1 MKEEKINNTS
11 RVCEDKRNLTRKLF
25 PLLFFLLAGL
35 PVIFA
40 QPFSAAEPIA
50 LISSADHNYS
60 SAVWSPG
67 GQTIAF
73 TSDKQNGIWLANADG
88 SNLRLLTADHGVGFG
103 FSWSPDGEYILA
115 RSVVTEN
122 RRRFHQVKVYEVS
135 SGAYE
140 IIQDKTRDLQGVPF
154 WSNQQVALVMDRQLE
169 LRKPQL
175 VNKNNTSSTLVD
187 LQSSM
192 VSYHFLDK
200 IHVMNKA
207 TRQSERI
214 ADFEGRIIFNMR
226 PSPSGNKLVFQLQGL
241 GLHVVN
247 ADGTGLKNLGQ
258 GERASWMPGEKYVV
272 VSLVEDN
279 GYVITGGELYVVD
292 VNTGESVHLTP
303 HTQLTALK
311 PAVSPCG
318 TKVLFDN
325 PDDGTIY
332 LMELR

>member
-1 MKEEKINNTS
+1 MNEEKKIITMKG
-11 RVCEDKRNLTRKLF
+11 CKEKRNRKF
-25 PLLFFLLAGL
+25 ISLLFFLVAGL
-35 PVIFA
+35 PALFA
-40 QPFSAAEPIA
+40 QSFSADEPVA
-50 LISSADHNYS
+50 LISSADHNFS
-60 SAVWSPG
+60 SAVWSPNG
-67 GQTIAF
+67 HTIAF
-73 TSDKQNGIWLANADG
+73 TSDEQNGIWLANADG
-88 SNLRLLTADHGVGFG
+88 SNVRLLTADHGVGFG

-115 RSVVTEN
+115 RSVITEN

-140 IIQDKTRDLQGVPF
+140 MIQDKTRDLQGVPF
-154 WSNQQVALVMDRQLE
+154 WTNQQVALVMNRQLE
-169 LRKPQL
+169 LRTPQMAARS
-175 VNKNNTSSTLVD
+175 NGAPSLVD
-187 LQSSM
+187 LQSAQ
-192 VSYHFLDK
+192 VNYHFLDK
-200 IHVMNKA
+200 IHVMNKT

-247 ADGTGLKNLGQ
+247 ADGTGLRNLGH

-272 VSLVEDN
+272 VSKVEDN
-279 GYVITGGELYVVD
+279 GYVITGGELYLVD

-332 LMELR
+332 LMDLR

>member
-1 MKEEKINNTS
+1 MNEKKIVNTMNG
-11 RVCEDKRNLTRKLF
+11 CKDKRNRKFFL
-25 PLLFFLLAGL
+25 LLFFLVAGF
-35 PVIFA
+35 PAIIA
-40 QPFSAAEPIA
+40 QPFSADEPVA
-50 LISSADHNYS
+50 LISSADHNFS
-60 SAVWSPG
+60 NAVWSPD

-88 SNLRLLTADHGVGFG
+88 SNVRLLTADHGVGFG

-115 RSVVTEN
+115 RSVITEN

-140 IIQDKTRDLQGVPF
+140 IVQDKTRDLQGVPF
-154 WSNQQVALVMDRQLE
+154 WSDQQVALVLNRQLE
-169 LRKPQL
+169 LRTPQMTARSNGTPSL
-175 VNKNNTSSTLVD
+175 MD
-187 LQSSM
+187 LQSAQIN
-192 VSYHFLDK
+192 YHFLDK
-200 IHVMNKA
+200 IHAMNKT

-247 ADGTGLKNLGQ
+247 ADGTGLRNLGH

-272 VSLVEDN
+272 VSMVEDN
-279 GYVITGGELYVVD
+279 GYVITGGELYLVD